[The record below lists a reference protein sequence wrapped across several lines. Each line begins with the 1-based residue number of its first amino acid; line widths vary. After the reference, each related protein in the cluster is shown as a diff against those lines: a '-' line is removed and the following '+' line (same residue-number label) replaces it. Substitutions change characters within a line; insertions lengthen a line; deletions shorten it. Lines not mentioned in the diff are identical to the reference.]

1 MLGLSYRQK
10 EALIALRVAGVASLA
25 QLSRVLLQD
34 RSNTHKR
41 LNALVSK
48 GYAMK
53 FFRPGGIYYFAV
65 PHRVEKSLKIS
76 VNDLL
81 NNLIEESAAE
91 AQPNLPQLP

>member
-1 MLGLSYRQK
+1 M
-10 EALIALRVAGVASLA
+10 RVAGVASLA

-41 LNALVSK
+41 LSVLVNK
-48 GYAMK
+48 GFVMK

-65 PHRVEKSLKIS
+65 PHRVDKSLKIS

-81 NNLIEESAAE
+81 NKLIEESASE
-91 AQPNLPQLP
+91 AQPNPPHQPQLPQSPQLP